1 MRILILAAVIVSA
14 ACTVSV
20 DVVTSDPAATSSTS
34 TESSTTSSGPIGS
47 TTIDVDA
54 TTTTTLGPDDLMI
67 ESFPV
72 PAGSHPHDV
81 APAADGGVWYT
92 AQGSGELGWLDPAT
106 GETRH
111 IPLGPGSRPHGVIV
125 DDEGTPWITDG
136 GLNSIVSVDPET
148 DEVTIYPLADDD
160 PANLNTAVFDENG
173 LLWFTGQNGVY
184 GALDVTSGETETFQS
199 PEGSGP
205 YGITATPGGRVV
217 FASLAGSFVAEI
229 LDGGESA
236 VFEPPTTDQG
246 ARRVW
251 TDSSGAIW
259 VSEWNSGNVSRL
271 DLDSETWETWPLPGE
286 AAAYAVYVDESDI
299 VWLSDFTANALV
311 RFDPTTESF
320 NVYPLPHDPG
330 EVRQLHGRPGEV
342 WGAESASD
350 HLVLIRT
357 D

>member
-1 MRILILAAVIVSA
+1 MRTLILLMVVVSA

-20 DVVTSDPAATSSTS
+20 DVTTSDPAVTTS
-34 TESSTTSSGPIGS
+34 TTAESSTTTSVALES
-47 TTIDVDA
+47 TTTELGA
-54 TTTTTLGPDDLMI
+54 TTTSTLGPADLTI
-67 ESFPV
+67 EAFPV

-92 AQGSGELGWLDPAT
+92 AQGLGELGWLNPAT

-111 IPLGPGSRPHGVIV
+111 IPLGSGSQPHGVIV
-125 DDEGTPWITDG
+125 DSEGTPWITDG

-199 PEGSGP
+199 PEGNGP
-205 YGITATPGGRVV
+205 YGITATPNGRVV

-229 LDGGESA
+229 LDGGQAA
-236 VFEPPTTDQG
+236 VFEPPTPDQG

-251 TDSSGAIW
+251 TDSAGAIW

-271 DLDSETWETWPLPGE
+271 DLDSETWDTWPLPGE
-286 AAAYAVYVDESDI
+286 AAAYAVYVDEADI

-311 RFDPTTESF
+311 RFDPATESF

-342 WGAESASD
+342 WGAESAAD

-357 D
+357 R